1 LARINAHLTN
11 HKLHQ
16 QLQEEKIRFQALSE
30 ATFEGI
36 LIHEEG
42 RILELNQT
50 LEKMFGYHRSEA
62 LGRDVL
68 EFVRSEFHQLVL
80 DHIRMKDET
89 PYQAEGLRKD
99 GTSFPVE
106 VQAKTMPYPS
116 TGPFDS
122 AQDRPRTGQG
132 RDVRIVAI
140 RDLSWQRAVEAE
152 RNHLRKENIA
162 LKANMKNRYKFA
174 EIIGKSPVMQDV
186 YQSIVNASASDA
198 NVVICGESGTGKEL
212 VARTIHNLSERK
224 EQAFV
229 AVNCGAVPEPLFE
242 REFFGHRKGSF
253 TGADRDKP
261 GHFD

>member
-89 PYQAEGLRKD
+89 PYQAEGGPMKISQIL
-99 GTSFPVE
+99 TISH
-106 VQAKTMPYPS
+106 QKT
-116 TGPFDS
+116 
-122 AQDRPRTGQG
+122 
-132 RDVRIVAI
+132 
-140 RDLSWQRAVEAE
+140 
-152 RNHLRKENIA
+152 
-162 LKANMKNRYKFA
+162 
-174 EIIGKSPVMQDV
+174 
-186 YQSIVNASASDA
+186 
-198 NVVICGESGTGKEL
+198 C
-212 VARTIHNLSERK
+212 
-224 EQAFV
+224 
-229 AVNCGAVPEPLFE
+229 LFL
-242 REFFGHRKGSF
+242 FLIFLW
-253 TGADRDKP
+253 T
-261 GHFD
+261 